1 MLAYSFSFSCNRRII
16 LVLSSLHVVHIQTV
30 LFNSK
35 TFIFICSNFIFSGM
49 RGRTALS
56 AQPCNGVLDDN
67 DGDDNHEND
76 NDDARRETIM

>member
-1 MLAYSFSFSCNRRII
+1 
-16 LVLSSLHVVHIQTV
+16 
-30 LFNSK
+30 
-35 TFIFICSNFIFSGM
+35 M

-76 NDDARRETIM
+76 NDDARRETIMWKQGYLQWTYGSASSQ